1 MIPIAAAVLLALN
14 PTQAQDEK
22 RRPER
27 PGGEQPDRAR
37 RPGADR
43 PEGERPPG
51 GRPEGGPRGGGDLLG
66 LNEEQRDLLRQAN
79 EEHRGEMTGVM
90 EKMRDARR
98 GLNEAIL
105 AERLDLAAVK
115 KQAREVAEIQAE
127 LSVIQ
132 AKVFS
137 KVRSKLSAEQ
147 VERLK
152 NVPLDMMMRGGLG
165 GGPGGP
171 GGFRPGGPDGQRP
184 DGQRYNPD
192 NPQRRT
198 RGDAPGDERPRRPA
212 PESEPK

>member
-1 MIPIAAAVLLALN
+1 
-14 PTQAQDEK
+14 
-22 RRPER
+22 
-27 PGGEQPDRAR
+27 
-37 RPGADR
+37 
-43 PEGERPPG
+43 
-51 GRPEGGPRGGGDLLG
+51 
-66 LNEEQRDLLRQAN
+66 
-79 EEHRGEMTGVM
+79 MTVVM

-105 AERLDLAAVK
+105 AEKLDLDAVRK
-115 KQAREVAEIQAE
+115 HAKEVAEIQAE
-127 LSVIQ
+127 LSVVQ

-147 VERLK
+147 IERLK
-152 NVPLDMMMRGGLG
+152 NVPLELMMRGGM

-192 NPQRRT
+192 NPQRRP

>member
-1 MIPIAAAVLLALN
+1 M
-14 PTQAQDEK
+14 
-22 RRPER
+22 
-27 PGGEQPDRAR
+27 
-37 RPGADR
+37 
-43 PEGERPPG
+43 
-51 GRPEGGPRGGGDLLG
+51 LG

-79 EEHRGEMTGVM
+79 EEHRDETAGVM

-105 AERLDLAAVK
+105 AEKLDMAAVK
-115 KQAREVAEIQAE
+115 KHAKEVAEIQAE

-137 KVRSKLSAEQ
+137 KIRSKLSAEQ
-147 VERLK
+147 IERLK
-152 NVPLDMMMRGGLG
+152 NVPLDMVMRGGMG

-184 DGQRYNPD
+184 DGQRIDPN
-192 NPQRRT
+192 NPQRRP